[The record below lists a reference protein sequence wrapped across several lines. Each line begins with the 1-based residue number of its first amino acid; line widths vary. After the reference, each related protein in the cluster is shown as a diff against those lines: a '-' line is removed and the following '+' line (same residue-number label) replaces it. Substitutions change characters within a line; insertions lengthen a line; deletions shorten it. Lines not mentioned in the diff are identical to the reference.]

1 MLGNNLVFI
10 NSFQFMSSSLDKLA
24 SNLPKES
31 LKYTSEVFKSKAI
44 DFTSK
49 KGVYPYNYMD
59 SFKKCN
65 KTELPKKEEFYS
77 IFSDENNYFR

>member
-1 MLGNNLVFI
+1 M
-10 NSFQFMSSSLDKLA
+10 
-24 SNLPKES
+24 
-31 LKYTSEVFKSKAI
+31 
-44 DFTSK
+44 SK

-77 IFSDENNYFR
+77 IFNDENNYR